1 MLAEQPHGHPGNA
14 IGGNG
19 QFPGMQMPF
28 PPGEVPPM
36 DHYGGTPL
44 FQRLSSG
51 TDHMGE
57 LEECQR
63 HLEQTKAALA
73 DSQRMNAD
81 LERRLENQGM
91 QRMNLEAE
99 LNSAHQNH
107 QVEIEKKNRVIEEWT
122 KEADLLQQQNKRLR
136 ENMARLEREL
146 QGVLAR
152 KYDMREQIR
161 RDARREM
168 IEEEAIKKDL
178 GRLQEKY
185 DRSNTGDRANRSMQ
199 DHRGHPREIRS
210 ARALQGLDGFL
221 GI

>member
-1 MLAEQPHGHPGNA
+1 
-14 IGGNG
+14 
-19 QFPGMQMPF
+19 
-28 PPGEVPPM
+28 
-36 DHYGGTPL
+36 
-44 FQRLSSG
+44 
-51 TDHMGE
+51 
-57 LEECQR
+57 
-63 HLEQTKAALA
+63 
-73 DSQRMNAD
+73 
-81 LERRLENQGM
+81 M

-99 LNSAHQNH
+99 LNSTHQNH
-107 QVEIEKKNRVIEEWT
+107 QVEIEEKNREIQEWT

-178 GRLQEKY
+178 ERLQEKY
-185 DRSNTGDRANRSMQ
+185 DRNSTTGDRANRSMP